1 MKISILGS
9 CITRDIFREMKLD
22 HLVKS
27 YRARTSIHSII
38 QEQKANSTTLSLPES
53 NFQKRMVLADFN
65 KDDLELKGCEFLIID
80 LIDERFDL
88 ITNFG
93 SVITLSNEIKQNNL
107 IENKNLYVE
116 RGTELDYSLWRKAV
130 RKLSN
135 KIDIPIIIHKSRLS
149 HKLNIDTPA
158 IDIDYGYID
167 KMNEILSKYEEIIY
181 DEIEVVGTI
190 SVPNELLI
198 SDVNHVWNY
207 SPYHYIKPY
216 YEEALNQI
224 FEITKTN
231 KQVDLEL
238 KSYRFD
244 LKFSDNILETNITTE
259 IENVQFAYYVFHGND
274 IIHKEWYTNNK
285 TFSFRVNFEP
295 MSTLK
300 VKVFIKNKY
309 NQILTSIIT
318 LDS

>member
-65 KDDLELKGCEFLIID
+65 KEDLEFKGCDFLIID

-116 RGTELDYSLWRKAV
+116 RGSELDYSLWRKAV

-158 IDIDYGYID
+158 IDIDYLYID

-207 SPYHYIKPY
+207 SPYHYIKSY

-231 KQVDLEL
+231 KQVNLEL
-238 KSYRFD
+238 KSYKFD
-244 LKFSDNILETNITTE
+244 LKFSDSILETNITTE

-300 VKVFIKNKY
+300 VKVFIRNKY